1 MRKIIFQTL
10 MFSCLSICVCASK
23 FKRWANSPG
32 TSRAPDPAAR
42 HCRKCGGG
50 GGRPRHLD
58 RRRFALGTLRQ
69 GRSNI
74 ACQASRE
81 LGGISQGFG
90 QVILVHVDCEHLST
104 IYSTISST
112 TIQHGNPV
120 KIREVLSNTQ

>member
-1 MRKIIFQTL
+1 
-10 MFSCLSICVCASK
+10 MFSCLSMCVC
-23 FKRWANSPG
+23 FKIQNVGKLRMFEASPG

-42 HCRKCGGG
+42 HGRKCGGG

-90 QVILVHVDCEHLST
+90 QVIKVHVDCEHLST
-104 IYSTISST
+104 IFNYINYNNPTWKSS
-112 TIQHGNPV
+112 
-120 KIREVLSNTQ
+120 KD